1 LSIVGNVYFIG
12 GITMSKLQALYS
24 DALPESAAT
33 PGITRYL
40 AFEGEG
46 YRILRSRTD
55 PGVISGW
62 HHHGDYEVYGFVVSG
77 SGRFEDDQGGAV
89 SLGPGD
95 FVHVP
100 PHTVHREINP
110 STDKGNEMI
119 LFLRGTGTMVFNL
132 ED

>member
-1 LSIVGNVYFIG
+1 
-12 GITMSKLQALYS
+12 MSKLQALYF
-24 DALPESAAT
+24 DALPETSAT

-62 HHHGDYEVYGFVVSG
+62 HHHGDYEVYAYVVSG
-77 SGRFEDDQGGAV
+77 SGRFENNLGDAV
-89 SLGPGD
+89 SVGPGD
-95 FVHVP
+95 FIHVP

-110 STDKGNEMI
+110 SPDKVNELI
-119 LFLRGTGTMVFNL
+119 LFLRGTGPMVFNV
-132 ED
+132 DDS